1 MRDTAWRRV
10 HGLEVPIPAAT
21 PPAKVDITVV
31 IAAPPARVLRAF
43 FDRGA
48 LGAWWEVAAAVTT
61 PRVLGPYVVEWK
73 TTDVRD
79 EILGRL
85 GGVLRGTVV
94 QIDSGGFFLAEVY
107 WLPPDGDP
115 VGPMAV
121 EVTCTPETVDR
132 HGATIEGTL
141 LHVVQTGFEESPR
154 WRQFYVVFG
163 SVWERSLATL
173 RGLLEP

>member
-1 MRDTAWRRV
+1 MHV
-10 HGLEVPIPAAT
+10 LEVPISAAAL
-21 PPAKVDITVV
+21 PAKIDITVV

-61 PRVLGPYVVEWK
+61 PRVLGPYAVEWK

-115 VGPMAV
+115 VGPMAL
-121 EVTCTPETVDR
+121 EVTCTPESVER
-132 HGATIEGTL
+132 HGATIEGTQ

-154 WRQFYVVFG
+154 WRQFYVVFE

>member
-1 MRDTAWRRV
+1 MHT
-10 HGLEVPIPAAT
+10 LEVPIPPA
-21 PPAKVDITVV
+21 PPAAKVDTTVV

-43 FDRGA
+43 FDRQA

-61 PRVLGPYVVEWK
+61 PRVLGPYAVEWT

-115 VGPMAV
+115 VGPMAL
-121 EVTCTPETVDR
+121 EVTCAPESVDR
-132 HGATIEGTL
+132 HGITTEGTR
-141 LHVVQTGFEESPR
+141 LHVVQTGFEESAR
-154 WRQFYVVFG
+154 WRQFYLVFG

-173 RGLLEP
+173 KGLLEH